1 MSTFITSTHL
11 ATGTPRSPE
20 NLEELERSAMQQ
32 VENVCPNM
40 HWLSSYVV
48 LGHI

>member
-1 MSTFITSTHL
+1 MSTFIMLTHL

-20 NLEELERSAMQQ
+20 NLEQRLG
-32 VENVCPNM
+32 
-40 HWLSSYVV
+40 SYVV